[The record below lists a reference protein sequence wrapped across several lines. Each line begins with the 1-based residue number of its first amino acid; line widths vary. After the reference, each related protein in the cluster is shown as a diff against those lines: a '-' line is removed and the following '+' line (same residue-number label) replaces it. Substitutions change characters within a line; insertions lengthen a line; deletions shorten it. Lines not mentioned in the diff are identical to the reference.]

1 MNNGETKSGVR
12 YVTEPR
18 VVLMC
23 RPSVRTAQGL
33 EAMAEEHVEFE
44 KALND
49 FDQTDTDGPE
59 EYLQFAGQLCYM
71 ALGERRTSFAD
82 NAKYLANIMDQ
93 AHGSVLEHLNYGF
106 LVLGIDRA
114 TTHELVRHR
123 SGMAYSQVSQRYVDS
138 EYLRFVCPVEDQ
150 NSEEALADFEDDIDA
165 NYQQYVRRIEKL
177 MQRNP
182 KGPNEAARDY
192 RKRIQGSARSVLG
205 NYVEAPIL
213 TTANVRAWRHVLEMR
228 CSPHADVRIRRPMM
242 QILMVMREECP
253 SIFSD
258 FEICGDTAIPKYHKV

>member
-1 MNNGETKSGVR
+1 MNNRETKSGVR
-12 YVTEPR
+12 YVTEPH

-23 RPSVRTAQGL
+23 RPSVRTAHGL

-49 FDQTDTDGPE
+49 FHQTDSDGPE

-71 ALGERRTSFAD
+71 ALGEKRTSFAD

-106 LVLGIDRA
+106 LVLGVDRA

-150 NSEEALADFEDDIDA
+150 SSEEALADFEGTMLFVSHDRQFLGA
-165 NYQQYVRRIEKL
+165 LSNRVLELTGTGLRTYGGGYTEYVSET
-177 MQRNP
+177 
-182 KGPNEAARDY
+182 GH
-192 RKRIQGSARSVLG
+192 
-205 NYVEAPIL
+205 EAPGL
-213 TTANVRAWRHVLEMR
+213 
-228 CSPHADVRIRRPMM
+228 P
-242 QILMVMREECP
+242 
-253 SIFSD
+253 
-258 FEICGDTAIPKYHKV
+258 